1 MRKSTLERYWEEE
14 EFKGFFHDLL
24 AESGLERINEY
35 VQHGSTTRLL
45 HSLPVAYYSYRLARF
60 TRLSFH
66 WQELVRG
73 ALLHDYFL
81 YDAQD
86 GDPAR
91 KGHWTRHPHIAAEK
105 AKQEMDLPH
114 WRGDQ
119 PLPHVPAHQQA
130 AQIPGGRGG
139 LFGGQS
145 LLSVRVLPAP
155 PALFQTARHGARTAD
170 CNFAPSRDSGGEG
183 LICKRM

>member
-45 HSLPVAYYSYRLARF
+45 HSLAVAYYSYRLARF

-73 ALLHDYFL
+73 RPSPRLFPLRRPGWGPRPQGPL
-81 YDAQD
+81 DAPSPHRRGKRQAGD
-86 GDPAR
+86 GP
-91 KGHWTRHPHIAAEK
+91 HPH
-105 AKQEMDLPH
+105 
-114 WRGDQ
+114 
-119 PLPHVPAHQQA
+119 
-130 AQIPGGRGG
+130 
-139 LFGGQS
+139 
-145 LLSVRVLPAP
+145 
-155 PALFQTARHGARTAD
+155 
-170 CNFAPSRDSGGEG
+170 
-183 LICKRM
+183 

>member
-45 HSLPVAYYSYRLARF
+45 HSLAVAYYSYRLARF

-86 GDPAR
+86 GEPRPQGPLDAPSPHRRGKRQA
-91 KGHWTRHPHIAAEK
+91 GDGPHPH
-105 AKQEMDLPH
+105 
-114 WRGDQ
+114 
-119 PLPHVPAHQQA
+119 
-130 AQIPGGRGG
+130 
-139 LFGGQS
+139 
-145 LLSVRVLPAP
+145 
-155 PALFQTARHGARTAD
+155 
-170 CNFAPSRDSGGEG
+170 
-183 LICKRM
+183 

>member
-45 HSLPVAYYSYRLARF
+45 HSLAVAYYSYRLARF

-91 KGHWTRHPHIAAEK
+91 KGHWTRHPHIAAEN
-105 AKQEMDLPH
+105 AKQEMDLTPIERIPSAATCSPSPSSRPNTGRA
-114 WRGDQ
+114 WWS
-119 PLPHVPAHQQA
+119 LWWTKPARCMSSSGA
-130 AQIPGGRGG
+130 ASPIPNCAPRCPYGG
-139 LFGGQS
+139 L
-145 LLSVRVLPAP
+145 
-155 PALFQTARHGARTAD
+155 
-170 CNFAPSRDSGGEG
+170 
-183 LICKRM
+183 

>member
-45 HSLPVAYYSYRLARF
+45 HSLAVAYYSYRLARF

-86 GDPAR
+86 GDPPAR
-91 KGHWTRHPHIAAEK
+91 ATGRAIPTSPRKTPSRRWTSPPLRRIPSAATCSPH
-105 AKQEMDLPH
+105 H
-114 WRGDQ
+114 
-119 PLPHVPAHQQA
+119 QA

-145 LLSVRVLPAP
+145 LLGVRVLPAP
-155 PALFQTARHGARTAD
+155 PALFQTARHHARTAD
-170 CNFAPSRDSGGEG
+170 CNFAPSRDSGE
-183 LICKRM
+183 RA

>member
-45 HSLPVAYYSYRLARF
+45 HSLAVAYYSYRLARF

-73 ALLHDYFL
+73 ALLHVFALLESVGDS
-81 YDAQD
+81 D
-86 GDPAR
+86 G
-91 KGHWTRHPHIAAEK
+91 
-105 AKQEMDLPH
+105 
-114 WRGDQ
+114 
-119 PLPHVPAHQQA
+119 
-130 AQIPGGRGG
+130 
-139 LFGGQS
+139 
-145 LLSVRVLPAP
+145 
-155 PALFQTARHGARTAD
+155 GACAV
-170 CNFAPSRDSGGEG
+170 
-183 LICKRM
+183 

>member
-45 HSLPVAYYSYRLARF
+45 HSLAVAYYSYRLARF

-91 KGHWTRHPHIAAEK
+91 KGTGRAIPTSPRKTPSRRWTSPPSKRIPSAATCSPSPSSRPNTGRAWWSLWWTK
-105 AKQEMDLPH
+105 
-114 WRGDQ
+114 
-119 PLPHVPAHQQA
+119 PARCTSSSGA
-130 AQIPGGRGG
+130 AGPIPNCAPRCPYGG
-139 LFGGQS
+139 L
-145 LLSVRVLPAP
+145 
-155 PALFQTARHGARTAD
+155 
-170 CNFAPSRDSGGEG
+170 
-183 LICKRM
+183 

>member
-45 HSLPVAYYSYRLARF
+45 HSLAVAYYSYRLARF

-91 KGHWTRHPHIAAEK
+91 KGHWTRHPHIAAEN
-105 AKQEMDLPH
+105 AKQEMDLTPIEEDTIRCH
-114 WRGDQ
+114 MFPLTIKPPKYREGVVVSLVDKVCSVYEFFRRRQ
-119 PLPHVPAHQQA
+119 PYSKLRATVPVRRTVILLLPEIV
-130 AQIPGGRGG
+130 
-139 LFGGQS
+139 
-145 LLSVRVLPAP
+145 
-155 PALFQTARHGARTAD
+155 
-170 CNFAPSRDSGGEG
+170 GE
-183 LICKRM
+183 RA